1 MIAADQYV
9 KAHTDDLFD
18 LPVDEQEFQRTAAF
32 SGCELVH
39 ETHRLALMN
48 AMLHDISGPIYLGD
62 TLSNE
67 GKQLHGYD
75 VVLTNPPFGTKKG
88 GERATRDDFT
98 YPTSNKQLNFLQH
111 IYRSLNTDGK
121 ARAAVVLPDN
131 VLFADGDGTKIRCD
145 LMDKC
150 NLHTVLRLPTG
161 IFYAQGVKTNVLFF
175 TRGKKDKGNTDE
187 VWFYDLRTNMPSFG
201 KTTPLTA
208 EHFAD
213 FEKAYTAPD
222 RRAVKDERWSV
233 VTRAEIAAK
242 GNTLDLGLIR
252 DDSVLDYA
260 DLPDPIESG
269 EEVLALLDETVS
281 LMQGVDDAE

>member
-1 MIAADQYV
+1 M
-9 KAHTDDLFD
+9 
-18 LPVDEQEFQRTAAF
+18 
-32 SGCELVH
+32 
-39 ETHRLALMN
+39 
-48 AMLHDISGPIYLGD
+48 
-62 TLSNE
+62 
-67 GKQLHGYD
+67 
-75 VVLTNPPFGTKKG
+75 
-88 GERATRDDFT
+88 
-98 YPTSNKQLNFLQH
+98 
-111 IYRSLNTDGK
+111 
-121 ARAAVVLPDN
+121 
-131 VLFADGDGTKIRCD
+131 
-145 LMDKC
+145 
-150 NLHTVLRLPTG
+150 
-161 IFYAQGVKTNVLFF
+161 
-175 TRGKKDKGNTDE
+175 
-187 VWFYDLRTNMPSFG
+187 WFYDLRTNMPSFG

-281 LMQGVDDAE
+281 LMQGVVSKLRKLKAEDE